1 MAGTAACTVYTGWPP
16 IFGYTYHGSTHHGHT
31 DYGEAGAAATRDHVS
46 YLSPRRCSSCSTSR
60 ACTRRSTTASST
72 TMPSTSPRYPPPP
85 PWPSRT
91 SRRQL
96 PPRSRPRPP
105 PPTPPPPTSTAR
117 QPYRYSSVRSRE
129 LSRDRMR
136 SRGRWLGRSS
146 SPAATYIFTCSAPAS
161 RALSSGESMCAC
173 AQQAGSPSGW
183 SERER
188 RRHAPSHPR
197 RDTPL
202 LRTSPPD
209 SLYWLAIVQH
219 GRGPGSVEPGSKQI
233 PVRVRCFLFV

>member
-60 ACTRRSTTASST
+60 ACTRRSTTVSST

-105 PPTPPPPTSTAR
+105 PPTSTVR

-161 RALSSGESMCAC
+161 RAHFVWGEHVRLCAAGRESVRVVREGEASS
-173 AQQAGSPSGW
+173 
-183 SERER
+183 R
-188 RRHAPSHPR
+188 
-197 RDTPL
+197 PL
-202 LRTSPPD
+202 SPPPRHTAPAHIPPRL
-209 SLYWLAIVQH
+209 SLLVGYCAAWK
-219 GRGPGSVEPGSKQI
+219 GGW
-233 PVRVRCFLFV
+233 